1 MKEGG
6 GGVHDASVVGSI
18 SNHCV
23 FCLPFSVLELIMQS
37 HEPRREPASGNP

>member
-23 FCLPFSVLELIMQS
+23 FVYLSQLELIMQS